1 MLDKYRTKIILII
14 VMFSSSKINYDQR
27 GGLKFS
33 VAAILSKFDQNKQ
46 SAGQEGFYQ
55 CKYKQ
60 WIVNFW

>member
-33 VAAILSKFDQNKQ
+33 VVAILSKFDQNKQ
-46 SAGQEGFYQ
+46 SAG
-55 CKYKQ
+55 
-60 WIVNFW
+60 

>member
-46 SAGQEGFYQ
+46 SAG
-55 CKYKQ
+55 
-60 WIVNFW
+60 